1 MATLILGP
9 MLRYVD
15 QTSATIFVETDRPCR
30 VAVNA
35 FETTTFSV
43 GAHHYALVIAEGLE
57 PGTTTEYQVYLD
69 GVLCWP
75 PPDSHFPPSVIRTLG
90 GAERPL
96 RLLFG
101 SCRAAAPHHP
111 PWSLSATEDPQGLG
125 VDSLR
130 AHGLRMAT
138 QPPAVWPDLILFV
151 GDQIYADE
159 PSPTTLAHIRA
170 RPNPRNVPEIAMG
183 FADYALLYQEAW
195 QPDVERWFLSVVPST
210 MIFDDHEM
218 TDDWNISGSWVR
230 EMRAKPWWQEHLTGA
245 LMSYWIYQHLG
256 NLSPAVIREENM
268 LVPLLS
274 DANPE
279 ATLRAWAIRADLTA
293 SVNGG
298 YRFSFVRDFGGTRIV
313 VIDCRNARVFEP
325 ERAMVGPEEWA
336 WVDRSCRNECD
347 HLFLVTSVPVLVTGG
362 LHGLQSWNAALCDRA
377 WGRLAAGPSEK
388 LRRGLDLEDWPAF
401 ERSFVRMLNMIS
413 EIAGGTG
420 DSQGR
425 ERPITICILSGDIHF
440 SYVAEAT
447 LPNQKAG
454 DSKVYQLVSSPIRNT
469 LDRRKRQVMRFA
481 ISPVGRAIGRF
492 LHRSVRSDVVD
503 ATWTLTHG
511 PEFANEL
518 GALRIDGRSLEL
530 VLERARPD
538 EHGDPILEQV
548 VRAALS

>member
-1 MATLILGP
+1 MAELVLGP

-15 QTSATIFVETDRPCR
+15 QTSATIFIETDRPCR

-43 GAHHYALVIAEGLE
+43 DARHYALVIAEGLE
-57 PGTTTEYQVYLD
+57 PGSTTEYQVCLD

-75 PPDSHFPPSVIRTLG
+75 PPESQFPPSVIRTLG

-111 PWSLSATEDPQGLG
+111 PWSLSATEDPHGLG

-138 QPPAVWPDLILFV
+138 QPCADWPELILFV

-159 PSPTTLAHIRA
+159 PSPTTLAHIRG
-170 RPNPRNVPEIAMG
+170 RPNPMNLPEIAMG
-183 FADYALLYQEAW
+183 FADYALLYHEAW
-195 QPDVERWFLSVVPST
+195 QPDVERWFLSVVPSA

-218 TDDWNISGSWVR
+218 MDDWNISGSWVR
-230 EMRAKPWWQEHLTGA
+230 DMRAKTWWQEHVTGA

-256 NLSPAVIREENM
+256 NLSPTIIREENM
-268 LVPLLS
+268 LGPLLS

-279 ATLRAWAIRADLTA
+279 VTLRAWAMRSDLTPP
-293 SVNGG
+293 VDGG
-298 YRFSFVRDFGGTRIV
+298 YRFSFVRDFGRTRIV
-313 VIDCRNARVFEP
+313 FIDCRNSRVFDP
-325 ERAMVGPEEWA
+325 DRAMVGPEEWE
-336 WVDRSCRNECD
+336 WVDRTCRGECD

-362 LHGLQSWNAALCDRA
+362 LHGLQSWNAALCDGA
-377 WGRLAAGPSEK
+377 WGRPAVWPSEK
-388 LRRGLDLEDWPAF
+388 LRRWLDLEDWPAF
-401 ERSFVRMLNMIS
+401 ERSFICVLQLIS
-413 EIAGGTG
+413 EIAGGSG
-420 DSQGR
+420 RSQGM
-425 ERPITICILSGDIHF
+425 ERPVTICILSGDIHF

-447 LPNQKAG
+447 MPDRTAG

-469 LDRRKRQVMRFA
+469 LDRHKRRVMRFA

-492 LHRSVRSDVVD
+492 LHRSVRSDVVA

-518 GALRIDGRSLEL
+518 GALTIDGRSLEL

-538 EHGDPILEQV
+538 EQGNPILEQV
-548 VRAALS
+548 VRTGL